1 MSEFD
6 SLESLEAPKIVKT
19 RKPRTPKVD
28 YEAGANASPGENYNV
43 KEDLFDLTFLEEEL
57 LEKEAPVAKRGK
69 GRPKKVVEPVAED
82 EQDASPPKPKR
93 VQTEAQKLNFIKALE
108 VRKKNIELRKQA
120 KELEKQV
127 KEAELESK
135 KKEIERKVI
144 KKAVVLKK
152 REILEQTA
160 LDDISDTDDI
170 PDEVVQKIV
179 KKQRAKATPK
189 PKQVVIQEPVAPPT
203 PKYNFV

>member
-6 SLESLEAPKIVKT
+6 SLEAPKLVKT

-43 KEDLFDLTFLEEEL
+43 KEDLFDLSFLEESNQE
-57 LEKEAPVAKRGK
+57 EPVAPKRGK
-69 GRPKKVVEPVAED
+69 GRPKKVVEFVAE
-82 EQDASPPKPKR
+82 EEPDASPPKLKR
-93 VQTEAQKLNFIKALE
+93 VQTEAQKANFVKALAKRQE
-108 VRKKNIELRKQA
+108 NIALRKA
-120 KELEKQV
+120 L
-127 KEAELESK
+127 KEAQQEAKVAEVEAK

-152 REILEQTA
+152 KEILEQTA

-179 KKQRAKATPK
+179 KKQRAKATSK

>member
-6 SLESLEAPKIVKT
+6 SLEAPKLVKPK
-19 RKPRTPKVD
+19 KPRTPKVD
-28 YEAGANASPGENYNV
+28 YESGANASPGENYNV
-43 KEDLFDLTFLEEEL
+43 NEDLFDLSFLEESNQE
-57 LEKEAPVAKRGK
+57 EPVAPKRGK
-69 GRPKKVVEPVAED
+69 GRPKKIVVEPVAE
-82 EQDASPPKPKR
+82 EEADASPPKPKR
-93 VQTEAQKLNFIKALE
+93 VQTEAQKANFQKALAKRQE
-108 VRKKNIELRKQA
+108 NITLRKAA

-127 KEAELESK
+127 KEAKLESK

-152 REILEQTA
+152 KEILSQA
-160 LDDISDTDDI
+160 VLDDISDIDDI

-189 PKQVVIQEPVAPPT
+189 PVATPT